1 MFLFHVVRSAGV
13 IESSLNSD
21 LFVLYGKEDETL
33 NWMESTGG
41 SRLIESR
48 LLAS

>member
-1 MFLFHVVRSAGV
+1 MFLFHAVRSAVVGFV
-13 IESSLNSD
+13 IKSD
-21 LFVLYGKEDETL
+21 LFFVLDGKEDETL